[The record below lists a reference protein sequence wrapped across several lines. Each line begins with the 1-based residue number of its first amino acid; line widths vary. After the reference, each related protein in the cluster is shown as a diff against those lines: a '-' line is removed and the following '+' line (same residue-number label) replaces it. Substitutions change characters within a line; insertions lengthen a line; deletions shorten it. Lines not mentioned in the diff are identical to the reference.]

1 MTTSMQDLKASF
13 RHGSSEIDWCEDN
26 YSITI
31 FIAEFFNTISNFLF
45 FAIPPLLIYLFQ
57 NYAKHVSQGINL
69 IWVMMVVVGAGSTYF
84 HATLSLVGQLLDEL
98 AILWVLMTGIALWI
112 PRHFLSS
119 LLNVDRE
126 RFRFYVLFFAVLS
139 SGLACINPFVN
150 AFVLMGFGPVTA
162 TILVNECRRSSDARA
177 RRLGLRSLLLFIAA
191 FFCWINDRIFCSVW
205 RNAHF
210 PYLHG
215 FWHILIFLSSYT
227 CCVLM
232 AYFDACT
239 EVPDLKPVLCF
250 WPNNERETMG
260 IPFVTFKSNLIKKKT
275 NMIWLLLLGSK
286 LFLCFI
292 LFLVTIMEDFLTS
305 VQILSS
311 THIIFT
317 YLFCLSSS
325 LFLWLDFDFTKQNLF
340 TVLAVSYTSL
350 KSAKPL
356 LLLLGTYLFIFLD
369 KLILSCFLVVPQCQ
383 TSLLW

>member
-1 MTTSMQDLKASF
+1 MIPMTTSMQDLKASF

-126 RFRFYVLFFAVLS
+126 RFRFYVLLFAVLS

-275 NMIWLLLLGSK
+275 NMIWLLLLDSK
-286 LFLCFI
+286 LFSCFT

-311 THIIFT
+311 THIILT

-325 LFLWLDFDFTKQNLF
+325 LFL
-340 TVLAVSYTSL
+340 
-350 KSAKPL
+350 
-356 LLLLGTYLFIFLD
+356 
-369 KLILSCFLVVPQCQ
+369 
-383 TSLLW
+383 